1 VGLLTAAQETPV
13 ALVTLDQN
21 CHILEANPAAEAIA
35 GAPLGGQRFC
45 EVFRSRPCDKPVG
58 ASCLFMHALRRF
70 ERRLNPRWTTLE
82 PGNTPQSVL
91 FKATPTPFGA
101 VVTLIASMLIDDAD
115 RRRREM
121 IAAAVHDLRLPITV
135 QTLVIELLTTQLAQ
149 DAGASDA
156 RMLLSK
162 LQRATSFLSVSVD
175 ELLNK
180 MLFELNNQTVHPL
193 SMLVLPAIE
202 NMVWYLQPML
212 DRRQQSIRLNVPRD
226 LTVYAD
232 PAALEHMVI
241 NLVSNAHKFSVPED
255 CIVITARALKAQN
268 ATEIRV
274 RDHGPGVPASERRR
288 VFDRFYR
295 GVQST
300 RQRGAGLGL
309 TITRDLAA
317 LQGGTVGVRAARG
330 GGAEFW
336 IRLPNNDQELH
347 QEG

>member
-1 VGLLTAAQETPV
+1 MAAQETPV

-35 GAPLGGQRFC
+35 GTPLGGQRFC
-45 EVFRSRPCDKPVG
+45 AVFRGRPCDKPVG

-70 ERRLNPRWTTLE
+70 ERRLNPRWTTLQ
-82 PGNTPQSVL
+82 PGNTPQTVL

-101 VVTLIASMLIDDAD
+101 VVTLIASILIDDAD

-121 IAAAVHDLRLPITV
+121 IASAVHDLRLPITV
-135 QTLVIELLTTQLAQ
+135 QTLVIELLSAQLASEEG
-149 DAGASDA
+149 AGDA

-180 MLFELNNQTVHPL
+180 MLFELNNQPL
-193 SMLVLPAIE
+193 HAVTMPVLPALE
-202 NMVWYLQPML
+202 NIVWYLQPML
-212 DRRQQSIRLNVPRD
+212 DRRQQTIRLNAPKD
-226 LTVYAD
+226 LTVHAD

-241 NLVSNAHKFSVPED
+241 NLVSNAHKFSVLQD
-255 CIVITARALKAQN
+255 SIVITACARPAQHV
-268 ATEIRV
+268 TEIRV
-274 RDHGPGVPASERRR
+274 RDHGPGIPPAERRR

-295 GVQST
+295 GEHGA

-309 TITRDLAA
+309 SITRDLAA
-317 LQGGTVGVRAARG
+317 QHGGSVGVRAARG

-336 IRLPNNDQELH
+336 IRLPTMEQGVQ